1 LKSIRLQRATEMVG
15 PEMRATKGG
24 PA

>member
-15 PEMRATKGG
+15 REMRATKGG